1 MRHCY
6 NRNTRDTENLDSITV
21 AFVDVF
27 SVLRRRAITPS
38 IFTAESITME
48 SEKRGKHGRPFL
60 KISVEVLEKL

>member
-6 NRNTRDTENLDSITV
+6 NRDTRVNENLDSTTL

-38 IFTAESITME
+38 ILTAESITIE

-60 KISVEVLEKL
+60 KIPVEVPEKL

>member
-6 NRNTRDTENLDSITV
+6 NRDTTDNENLDSTAV
-21 AFVDVF
+21 AFVDVL

-38 IFTAESITME
+38 IFTAESITIE

-60 KISVEVLEKL
+60 KIPVEVLEKL